1 MSRNKNTASN
11 PFDSLYALME
21 GEASYEDN
29 LKRIRGLLGEGEVD
43 LDLVAELLMQ
53 SGMIPLIAGENAK
66 LREVVADLTDKL
78 NKSTDIIND
87 YNKRF
92 KELAIDSQEGI
103 TVEEERHAMKFL
115 KFPKGLKVN

>member
-1 MSRNKNTASN
+1 MPRNKNTAPN

-29 LKRIRGLLGEGEVD
+29 LKRIRGLLGEGKID

-87 YNKRF
+87 YNERF

-103 TVEEERHAMKFL
+103 SVEEERHAMKFL
-115 KFPKGLKVN
+115 KFPKGEVVN

>member
-1 MSRNKNTASN
+1 MSRNNNKAHN

-21 GEASYEDN
+21 GDASYEDN
-29 LKRIRGLLGEGEVD
+29 LKRIRGLLGEGKID

-78 NKSTDIIND
+78 DKSTDIIND
-87 YNKRF
+87 YDERF
-92 KELAIDSQEGI
+92 KEMAIASQEGI
-103 TVEEERHAMKFL
+103 SADDEKQVMKFL
-115 KFPKGLKVN
+115 RFPNGDVIN